1 MTRTDPLIVDAD
13 DVDERLRTLQ
23 AENAYRLIEELRER
37 REKLGLYQKD
47 VAKRMHR
54 DPSVV
59 SNIERLGADPRWSSL
74 RRYASALGV
83 VIEYTVMDFEGMH
96 LRGRVHVDAA
106 PDVDQ
111 ETAIRAM
118 LAVGR

>member
-1 MTRTDPLIVDAD
+1 MTRTDPLAVDAA

-23 AENAYRLIEELRER
+23 TENAYRLIEELRER

-74 RRYASALGV
+74 RRYATALGV
-83 VIEYTVMDFEGMH
+83 VIEYTVMDHEGMH
-96 LRGRVHVDAA
+96 LRGSMHVDAA

-111 ETAIRAM
+111 EAAIREM